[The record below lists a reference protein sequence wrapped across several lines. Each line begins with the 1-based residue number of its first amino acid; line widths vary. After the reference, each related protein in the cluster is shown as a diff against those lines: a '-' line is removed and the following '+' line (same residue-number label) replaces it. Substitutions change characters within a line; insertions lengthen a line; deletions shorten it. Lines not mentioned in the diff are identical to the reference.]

1 MASQPTP
8 PGQQPQSLTSKPTAS
23 DQQKGQAVNA
33 APAAAQAQ
41 AKGNF

>member
-8 PGQQPQSLTSKPTAS
+8 PGQQPQSITSKPTAS
-23 DQQKGQAVNA
+23 EQQKAQAANA
-33 APAAAQAQ
+33 TPAAAAQ

>member
-8 PGQQPQSLTSKPTAS
+8 PGQQPQSITSKPSAS
-23 DQQKGQAVNA
+23 EQQKAQAANA
-33 APAAAQAQ
+33 TPAAAQAQ